1 MGDYRNFNDYEV
13 MYLVKEN
20 DENAKDVLYEK
31 YRPLIISMAYRYKRQ
46 ALECGLEIEDLI
58 QEGFV
63 GLYNASQNYNPST
76 NALFYTYAM
85 ISIKGRILNCLKDKS
100 SKKNTYLNEGISLFH
115 PLPDFDS
122 YTLMDAIEDKNAVL
136 PHFLVEEK
144 ESEERIKDY
153 LFSLEFPNSLIFE
166 LKLNGFGNTDISELL
181 DIPVKKISNT
191 LFRIRKDFQSYLLE
205 D

>member
-1 MGDYRNFNDYEV
+1 MGDYKDFNDYEV

-31 YRPLIISMAYRYKRQ
+31 YRPLIVSMAYRYKRQ
-46 ALECGLEIEDLI
+46 ALECGIEIEDLI

-76 NALFYTYAM
+76 NTLFYTYAM
-85 ISIKGRILNCLKDKS
+85 ISIKGKILNCLKDKS
-100 SKKNTYLNEGISLFH
+100 AKKNTYLNEGISLFH
-115 PLPDFDS
+115 PLQDFDS